1 MSGRY
6 RDVKV
11 SRGKL
16 QPHYAV
22 VVDIFMQIHLV
33 VCRAI
38 RSTNRAPMHRVLVA
52 RAENH
57 AVSVLSARSSKFTT
71 RYVIYTCLV
80 SCVSSI
86 NLSCIV
92 SDVRLYTV

>member
-57 AVSVLSARSSKFTT
+57 LSARSSKFTT

>member
-1 MSGRY
+1 MKRGIEKRVGTCAAFTYLLMSGRSHA
-6 RDVKV
+6 VKV

-38 RSTNRAPMHRVLVA
+38 RSTNRAPMHRVG
-52 RAENH
+52 
-57 AVSVLSARSSKFTT
+57 RSRRKS
-71 RYVIYTCLV
+71 R
-80 SCVSSI
+80 CVRFIGSI
-86 NLSCIV
+86 F
-92 SDVRLYTV
+92 